1 MSVNTSWNAE
11 LWRLIALLTVT
22 IILGLIFDH
31 VFLFLTIVL
40 LGYLTWTFFNLR
52 NMYRWL
58 AVGKKFSPPNSA
70 GIWGELYTE
79 IYKLQKRNKKRQ
91 KRLVSLLARFRETT
105 EAMPDGVVV
114 MQANGTIEWWND
126 VGSKLLQLNY
136 PQDVGQ
142 RITNLVRNPEFH
154 NFYQRADQD
163 EIFHMPAPGDVNKTI
178 AIQITPYGQ
187 HQSLLT
193 ARDVTLLERVEQIRR
208 DFVANIS
215 HELRTP
221 LTVMTGFLENMASE
235 SVEQTEET
243 KRSVEL
249 MQQQSKRM
257 QRLVEDLMLLSKLEN
272 EHKPIKHEVVAVP
285 KMLLSLKDE
294 AEVVSGERKHK
305 FSFEQDEDLY
315 LYGDAKELESVF
327 SNLVINAINYTPDE
341 GKITIRWFEQDSVAV
356 FEVKDNG
363 IGIPGHHLARL
374 TERFYRVDVAR
385 SRETGGSGL
394 GLAIVKH
401 ALNRHSASLEI
412 KSSVGKGTTFT
423 CTFAAEAA
431 VHKDKINQAV

>member
-1 MSVNTSWNAE
+1 MNNSWNAE
-11 LWRLIALLTVT
+11 VWRLVALLTITVV
-22 IILGLIFDH
+22 LGFIFDQ
-31 VFLFLTIVL
+31 VFLFLSLAL
-40 LGYLTWTFFNLR
+40 LGYLGWTLINLR

-58 AVGKKFSPPNSA
+58 AIGKNYSPPNAA

-91 KRLVSLLARFRETT
+91 KRLVNLLARFRETT

-126 VGSKLLQLNY
+126 VGSKLLKLNY

-154 NFYQRADQD
+154 DFYQRADQD
-163 EIFHMPAPGDVNKTI
+163 EIFHMSAPGDSNKTI
-178 AIQITPYGQ
+178 AIQITAYGQ
-187 HQSLLT
+187 DQSLLT

-221 LTVMTGFLENMASE
+221 LTVMTGFLETMATDP
-235 SVEQTEET
+235 QDQDADTQ
-243 KRSVEL
+243 RSIKL

-257 QRLVEDLMLLSKLEN
+257 YRLVEDLMLLSKLEN

-285 KMLLSLKDE
+285 QMLVNLKEE
-294 AEVVSGERKHK
+294 AEVVSGARKHQIK
-305 FSFEQDEDLY
+305 LELDDELY
-315 LYGDAKELESVF
+315 LYGDAKELDSVF
-327 SNLVINAINYTPDE
+327 SNLVINAVNYTPDE
-341 GKITIRWFEQDSVAV
+341 GQITIKWYEKKSAAV
-356 FEVKDNG
+356 FEVNDTG
-363 IGIPGHHLARL
+363 IGIPSHHLARL

-401 ALNRHSASLEI
+401 ALNRHSAKLSI
-412 KSSVGKGTTFT
+412 KSEVGRGTTFT
-423 CTFAAEAA
+423 CTFAKDATA
-431 VHKDKINQAV
+431 HKDQIRQVV

>member
-1 MSVNTSWNAE
+1 MNKSWNAE
-11 LWRLIALLTVT
+11 LWRLAALLVATTV
-22 IILGLIFDH
+22 LGLIFDY
-31 VFLFLTIVL
+31 VFLFLTIAL
-40 LGYLTWTFFNLR
+40 SGYLAWTFINLR

-70 GIWGELYTE
+70 GVWGELFTE

-91 KRLVSLLARFRETT
+91 KRLVNLLARFRETT

-126 VGSKLLQLNY
+126 VGSKLLRLNY

-154 NFYQRADQD
+154 NFYQRAEQD
-163 EIFHMPAPGDVNKTI
+163 EIFHMSAPGDGNKTI

-221 LTVMTGFLENMASE
+221 LTVMTGFLETMASE
-235 SVEQTEET
+235 PHEQDAET
-243 KRSVEL
+243 QRSIEL

-272 EHKPIKHEVVAVP
+272 EHKPIKHDVVAVP
-285 KMLLSLKDE
+285 KMLLTLKDE

-305 FSFEQDEDLY
+305 IVIEQDEDLY
-315 LYGDAKELESVF
+315 LYGDAKELDSVF
-327 SNLVINAINYTPDE
+327 SNLVINAINYSPDE
-341 GKITIRWFEQDSVAV
+341 GQITIRWFENDSVAV
-356 FEVKDNG
+356 FEVSDNG
-363 IGIPGHHLARL
+363 IGIPSHHLSRL

-401 ALNRHSASLEI
+401 ALNRHLATLKI
-412 KSSVGKGTTFT
+412 KSNVGKGTTVT
-423 CTFAAEAA
+423 CTFSSDAT
-431 VHKDKINQAV
+431 VRKDKIRQVV